1 MLGFAPG
8 AALGI
13 LLALPVAGAAPV
25 GVIPPTGSDDSC
37 PSARQVT
44 DALQAHLPG
53 QVISDKGLGTPRT
66 DLLRAQLDVPADGTV
81 VRFSLTDAQGVVQL
95 RRALPAPGRG
105 RPVADCV
112 ALAETLAVIVERYF
126 SSVPLETEET
136 ELPPPPEP
144 EPVVAVP
151 PVVAAPRPPPAPGPS
166 IFVGSAWR
174 ATPERTTAF
183 EFGLGA
189 TVNLTGGN
197 VRLAGLLRLGIE
209 QSQGGDFDSGVASL
223 RRFAARAG
231 LLVAIPAGPGTLE
244 PTLELGADTYLGSAT
259 TATHETQSLRPT
271 PVAELQVGYRVAL
284 GSHLYLRPR
293 AGGGFAIVR
302 YQVVAVGPNDAQ
314 SDIFKTPAWFS
325 TLGLDVG
332 LVFR

>member
-13 LLALPVAGAAPV
+13 VLALPVAGAAPI
-25 GVIPPTGSDDSC
+25 GVIPPTGPDDTC

-53 QVISDKGLGTPRT
+53 QIIPERGLGPPRT

-144 EPVVAVP
+144 APVVTPP
-151 PVVAAPRPPPAPGPS
+151 PVVSAPRPPPAPGPS

-174 ATPERTTAF
+174 ATPEKTAAF
-183 EFGLGA
+183 ELGLGA
-189 TVNLTGGN
+189 TVNLTRGS
-197 VRLAGLLRLGIE
+197 VRLAALLRLGIE
-209 QSQGGDFDSGVASL
+209 QSQNRDLDAGVASL
-223 RRFAARAG
+223 RRFAGRAG
-231 LLVAIPAGPGTLE
+231 LVVAIPAGPGRLE

-259 TATHETQSLRPT
+259 TATQQTQYLGVT
-271 PVAELQVGYRVAL
+271 PVGEAQVGYRVAL
-284 GSHLYLRPR
+284 GSQLYLRPR
-293 AGGGFAIVR
+293 AGGGFAIVQ
-302 YQVVAVGPNDAQ
+302 YKMVAAGPNGAQ
-314 SDIFKTPAWFS
+314 SGIFETPAWFS
-325 TLGLDVG
+325 TIGLDVG